1 MDMYQALRS
10 RLLTG
15 DGMAALVSNRVDW
28 DLRPAGK
35 PLPAITLQV
44 ITDPDE
50 QTYEGPQ
57 VLRSTL
63 VQMDIW
69 AIDRA
74 TTVAIKKTAL
84 PAILPA
90 VRMDGIRFEQSFV
103 NDSQDTT
110 ETATVSSIGTSTV
123 FRTRVDLRVWSAPIT

>member
-28 DLRPAGK
+28 DERPQGK

-44 ITDPDE
+44 VTDPDE

-57 VLRSTL
+57 ILRSTL

-74 TTVAIKKTAL
+74 TTVAIKKAAL

-90 VRMDGIRFEQSFV
+90 IRMDAIRFEQSFV
-103 NDSQDTT
+103 SDSQDTT

-123 FRTRVDLRVWSAPIT
+123 FRTRVDLRVWSAPIA